1 MYTILLLRERVGY
14 AAFVRVGQV
23 ADALGLPTRTIR
35 FYERRGLLPNPERSA
50 NGYRVYQAA
59 TIERLRFIK
68 RAQAAGLTLAQIGS
82 VIDVRDGGDAP
93 CEHVEGLL
101 RSKLEAVET
110 RRRELETLEGELNV
124 LLERSRRLDP
134 ADCGDRDVC
143 HILNTTHQE
152 KM

>member
-1 MYTILLLRERVGY
+1 MRI
-14 AAFVRVGQV
+14 GQV
-23 ADALGLPTRTIR
+23 AEALGLPTRTIR
-35 FYERRGLLPNPERSA
+35 FYERRGLLPDPERSA
-50 NGYRVYQAA
+50 NGYRVYQDA

-68 RAQAAGLTLAQIGS
+68 SAQAAGLTLAEIGS

-101 RSKLEAVET
+101 RSKLEDVET

-134 ADCGDRDVC
+134 ADCADRDVC
-143 HILNTTHQE
+143 HILNSTHQT
-152 KM
+152 KG